1 MNLGLSR
8 TDRKHQWGFPHW
20 HSLTLSLAGR
30 YGSSCACGLL
40 REPHKDQQE
49 LGPHASRSSASPG
62 AQSCVWC
69 SAKDGACSSPG
80 VLSPSGHKQIM
91 RGCWRLLHGS
101 PSASSSSSHK
111 ESLQVPFL
119 SRKSHFAVGEGSPKS
134 SLAMNCLTSRIW
146 CL

>member
-40 REPHKDQQE
+40 MEPHKDQQE
-49 LGPHASRSSASPG
+49 LRPHALRSSASPG

-69 SAKDGACSSPG
+69 SAKDGARNCPG
-80 VLSPSGHKQIM
+80 ELFPSGHKQMM
-91 RGCWRLLHGS
+91 RLCWLLHGS
-101 PSASSSSSHK
+101 PSASSVSSHK

-119 SRKSHFAVGEGSPKS
+119 NRRKSHFAVGEGSPKS
-134 SLAMNCLTSRIW
+134 SLAMNYLSSRIW
-146 CL
+146 SL